1 MWASRTLVE
10 EIEENGIEFSQQS
23 LPVEF
28 GESSNQIGPF

>member
-1 MWASRTLVE
+1 MWASRTLIE
-10 EIEENGIEFSQQS
+10 EIEENGMLFLQQS